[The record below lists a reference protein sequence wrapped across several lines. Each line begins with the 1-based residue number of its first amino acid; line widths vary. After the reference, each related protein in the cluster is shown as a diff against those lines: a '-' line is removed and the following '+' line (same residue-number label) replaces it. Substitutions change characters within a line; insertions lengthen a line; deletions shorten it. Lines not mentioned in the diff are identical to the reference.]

1 MLLISLLV
9 IIYMKKLLLFILL
22 SGWVFIKIYA
32 VELSISHSAFKGE
45 KVNYIEFYFYVIG
58 STLTQVQ
65 MDSINSQGSL
75 EITTLFKING
85 VISQFDKFVL
95 KSPPSLSPVDFHE
108 MRRYELS
115 NAVYDIEV
123 RFRDLNKLEDSS
135 VYRSM
140 AIIEFSDLSLRQS
153 DITMLSGYQPDSS
166 DNKFVKNGYKLNIL
180 PFQYYDRSYANLIFY
195 NEIYNTDKFI
205 GEDFLLSYA
214 IEKAS
219 IAQNDKIVM
228 IGHKRKKA
236 VPFVANLIAMDITN
250 LESGN
255 YRLRITIRNRNND
268 LLSEKEAFFQRSN
281 PLINTSLDTITTD
294 ALDKEFVSQLTP
306 QELRYG
312 MKSIAMN
319 ISDDETSLFTTLM
332 ANNDSVAKRRFF
344 FKHWAM
350 KNPIMPEQAYDEYM
364 MVAKVIDKTYGNGF
378 GYGFET
384 DRGRVFMKYGR
395 PDDIVTV
402 ENEMNAPPYEVW
414 IYYKMEK
421 TQQSNV
427 KFLFYNPNLIANGH
441 RLLHT
446 TCRGEIQNPRWKHEL
461 YKSAPGEL
469 IGNSVDGR
477 DVKDNFN
484 RRADQIFNDN

>member
-195 NEIYNTDKFI
+195 N
-205 GEDFLLSYA
+205 
-214 IEKAS
+214 
-219 IAQNDKIVM
+219 
-228 IGHKRKKA
+228 
-236 VPFVANLIAMDITN
+236 
-250 LESGN
+250 
-255 YRLRITIRNRNND
+255 
-268 LLSEKEAFFQRSN
+268 
-281 PLINTSLDTITTD
+281 
-294 ALDKEFVSQLTP
+294 
-306 QELRYG
+306 
-312 MKSIAMN
+312 
-319 ISDDETSLFTTLM
+319 
-332 ANNDSVAKRRFF
+332 
-344 FKHWAM
+344 
-350 KNPIMPEQAYDEYM
+350 
-364 MVAKVIDKTYGNGF
+364 
-378 GYGFET
+378 
-384 DRGRVFMKYGR
+384 
-395 PDDIVTV
+395 
-402 ENEMNAPPYEVW
+402 
-414 IYYKMEK
+414 
-421 TQQSNV
+421 
-427 KFLFYNPNLIANGH
+427 
-441 RLLHT
+441 
-446 TCRGEIQNPRWKHEL
+446 
-461 YKSAPGEL
+461 
-469 IGNSVDGR
+469 
-477 DVKDNFN
+477 
-484 RRADQIFNDN
+484 